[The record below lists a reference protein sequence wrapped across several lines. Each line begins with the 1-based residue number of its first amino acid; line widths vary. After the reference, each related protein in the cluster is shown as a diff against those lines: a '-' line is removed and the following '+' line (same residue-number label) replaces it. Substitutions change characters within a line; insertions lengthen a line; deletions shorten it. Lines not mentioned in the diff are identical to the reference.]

1 MKKIIPLIIAVLAI
15 PALSVSAA
23 DGKPLF
29 EKHCAKCHG
38 KDGKGHTFMGKRF
51 HAKDYTDPAVQK
63 PLKDEAI
70 VKAIKEGFKEK
81 GGREVMFPTK
91 GLSDNDVKALV
102 QYMRSFGKK

>member
-23 DGKPLF
+23 NGKALF

-51 HAKDYTDPAVQK
+51 HAKDYTNPAAQK
-63 PLKDEAI
+63 ELKDEAI

-81 GGREVMFPTK
+81 SGREVMWPTK
-91 GLSDNDVKALV
+91 GLSDSDIKGLV
-102 QYMRSFGKK
+102 QYMRSFVKK